1 MKKLIANCLIAFT
14 LLSTSA
20 FYAVAQKPD
29 RGSGPNSSVTRSI
42 GRYLISGTFRV
53 QAQHITWH
61 RVFMT
66 AGTNVDL
73 SLSGDGTTDLDMY
86 VYDGSGE
93 IASSTRNGDDEAADI
108 EIYRSGYFWVK
119 VVNYG
124 DVYNDY
130 RLSAIEF

>member
-1 MKKLIANCLIAFT
+1 
-14 LLSTSA
+14 
-20 FYAVAQKPD
+20 
-29 RGSGPNSSVTRSI
+29 
-42 GRYLISGTFRV
+42 
-53 QAQHITWH
+53 
-61 RVFMT
+61 MT

-73 SLSGDGTTDLDMY
+73 NLSGDGTTDLDMY

-93 IASSTRNGDDEAADI
+93 IASSTRSGDNEAADI
-108 EIYRSGYFWVK
+108 VIYRSGYFWVK